1 MCYPDRMAILYIPW
15 HKGELCVWSIMV
27 GFQCHS
33 TLLKVYIFGIVASQQ
48 ISNKQ
53 NIFYFFFQEDQD
65 WGIVAMVLD
74 RLFLWMFA
82 ITAIS
87 GSLLILSESPYIY
100 DTTSPIDVVFSKIA
114 QQEARIF
121 DEDKLLVWDLA
132 QPRQVWTQD
141 HFVGHP
147 MRDSIWTFIL
157 QCIFISTRHSGS
169 QRPSTKRDNFR

>member
-1 MCYPDRMAILYIPW
+1 
-15 HKGELCVWSIMV
+15 MV
-27 GFQCHS
+27 NNGGFSMPLH
-33 TLLKVYIFGIVASQQ
+33 LKVYIFGIVASQQ

-121 DEDKLLVWDLA
+121 DEDKLLV
-132 QPRQVWTQD
+132 
-141 HFVGHP
+141 
-147 MRDSIWTFIL
+147 
-157 QCIFISTRHSGS
+157 
-169 QRPSTKRDNFR
+169 

>member
-1 MCYPDRMAILYIPW
+1 MLEDFNLLEIFWDYDIIVTIYMPSLGYYPALGLYSAG
-15 HKGELCVWSIMV
+15 KS
-27 GFQCHS
+27 
-33 TLLKVYIFGIVASQQ
+33 
-48 ISNKQ
+48 KQ

-121 DEDKLLVWDLA
+121 DEDKLLV
-132 QPRQVWTQD
+132 
-141 HFVGHP
+141 
-147 MRDSIWTFIL
+147 
-157 QCIFISTRHSGS
+157 
-169 QRPSTKRDNFR
+169 

>member
-1 MCYPDRMAILYIPW
+1 
-15 HKGELCVWSIMV
+15 MV

-33 TLLKVYIFGIVASQQ
+33 TFLKVYIFGIVASQQ

-147 MRDSIWTFIL
+147 MRLCATQLGHSYYSAFLFLLGTPAPRDRLQKGTIL
-157 QCIFISTRHSGS
+157 GNKLQKMLKCSGFWGLMI
-169 QRPSTKRDNFR
+169 RL

>member
-132 QPRQVWTQD
+132 QPRQVWTHILCAYARLNLD
-141 HFVGHP
+141 IHITVHFYFYSALLLPETVYKKGQ
-147 MRDSIWTFIL
+147 F
-157 QCIFISTRHSGS
+157 
-169 QRPSTKRDNFR
+169 